1 MRRHL
6 SLSDKCSICINGV
19 EDIEHVLRKCTKAH
33 ELWFNILEPDILDTF
48 LSTPFDDW
56 MVDNLRYSSNWDN
69 LEFDWSIRF
78 SIFCWLLW
86 KTRCC
91 ELFDLDSVTRESILD
106 RGNRLIAECNQV
118 FSRNKVNIIRPVR
131 DGNLWKGPGQG
142 WVKVRHV
149 PREMNGAADKL
160 AAMGRG
166 YSKEGRL
173 LIAPP
178 DMVVTIVN
186 DEQCRWLEGLHAHSD
201 DPAI

>member
-1 MRRHL
+1 MVSNMLPSSGDWDWGRL
-6 SLSDKCSICINGV
+6 
-19 EDIEHVLRKCTKAH
+19 EHYLPRPVLETLVVVKSPMPQYG
-33 ELWFNILEPDILDTF
+33 PD
-48 LSTPFDDW
+48 
-56 MVDNLRYSSNWDN
+56 
-69 LEFDWSIRF
+69 
-78 SIFCWLLW
+78 
-86 KTRCC
+86 TRCC